1 MRMSESLKIWLG
13 DLPNDW
19 LNEEN
24 PGGSVQIMQSMIESM
39 RLWLRN
45 IPEHCL
51 IEVEESSEDLKSESK
66 SEPIMLVQNYQ
77 ELQEYPGQLVDQTM
91 PEDFPEMTE
100 GQVDITDING
110 VVGAVMKCHEDV
122 PVSSHED
129 GAFIEDHGYQ
139 ITLELEEQN
148 TRELS
153 EDFGGLEN
161 NESCSL
167 DVKTSKST
175 DKKGKKSITTRK
187 ERKKVKCDECD
198 FVTLPYLIL
207 RHKKTKHNSGSIK
220 KYPCDQCAYIAYVP
234 ADLRHHTDT
243 KHKSN
248 IYSCDQCTKTFST
261 NTRLQRHKDIHAGV
275 TYPCSQCNYS
285 ANAPR
290 YLKSHI
296 EAEHKGIVYPCDQC
310 NKKYNKA
317 SNLKMHKKIHEGVVY
332 SCDQCDYFAHAPTEL
347 RFHIDSKHKG
357 IVYPCGECT
366 SVFNKP
372 SNLKTHMKKHEG
384 IMYPCELCDYSAGDP
399 RNLKQHKQ
407 NVHEAKKYHCV
418 ECPYKASTNRVL
430 NRHIESRH

>member
-1 MRMSESLKIWLG
+1 
-13 DLPNDW
+13 
-19 LNEEN
+19 
-24 PGGSVQIMQSMIESM
+24 MIESM

-100 GQVDITDING
+100 GQVDIPDING

-175 DKKGKKSITTRK
+175 DKKGKI
-187 ERKKVKCDECD
+187 
-198 FVTLPYLIL
+198 
-207 RHKKTKHNSGSIK
+207 
-220 KYPCDQCAYIAYVP
+220 
-234 ADLRHHTDT
+234 
-243 KHKSN
+243 
-248 IYSCDQCTKTFST
+248 
-261 NTRLQRHKDIHAGV
+261 
-275 TYPCSQCNYS
+275 
-285 ANAPR
+285 
-290 YLKSHI
+290 
-296 EAEHKGIVYPCDQC
+296 
-310 NKKYNKA
+310 
-317 SNLKMHKKIHEGVVY
+317 
-332 SCDQCDYFAHAPTEL
+332 
-347 RFHIDSKHKG
+347 
-357 IVYPCGECT
+357 
-366 SVFNKP
+366 
-372 SNLKTHMKKHEG
+372 MK
-384 IMYPCELCDYSAGDP
+384 
-399 RNLKQHKQ
+399 
-407 NVHEAKKYHCV
+407 
-418 ECPYKASTNRVL
+418 
-430 NRHIESRH
+430 